1 MKKYLTFLIP
11 AVLALLLC
19 LPAQGQAE
27 EIPARGKVTLLNLQ
41 SDCIPCDL
49 QDRIVNRV
57 KKTYAD
63 RVAFIFLDVEKHPAE
78 KEKYGVKILPTL
90 VFYDASGKERDRRT
104 GYLKEGEMKRILDG
118 LLAE

>member
-1 MKKYLTFLIP
+1 MKGKKGTP
-11 AVLALLLC
+11 ARARAVYDWTIANTHRDDSVEGCGL
-19 LPAQGQAE
+19 GQAIRPLTE
-27 EIPARGKVTLLNLQ
+27 ANGGGR
-41 SDCIPCDL
+41 C
-49 QDRIVNRV
+49 IVNLV
-57 KKTYAD
+57 TKICAD

-78 KEKYGVKILPTL
+78 KEKYGVKSFATP

>member
-27 EIPARGKVTLLNLQ
+27 EIPARGKVALLNLK

-63 RVAFIFLDVEKHPAE
+63 RVAFIFLDVEKHPA
-78 KEKYGVKILPTL
+78 
-90 VFYDASGKERDRRT
+90 GKEQDRRT